1 MLFLF
6 FLLWLCQAATL
17 SKQDWT
23 IHLAQAGARA
33 EVVRGNQQ
41 SLGHLHS
48 ILLTLPWGQ
57 ASMHALLKSRVQAFL
72 SLPVSPTVPMTSQG
86 VLSPLGRT
94 PGLER
99 PVCGPNRL
107 LPKVGLCLHNLPF
120 PPSPFQGHK
129 FRHDHFFF
137 LPIWL
142 CVYLSYSF
150 GLQKSFCQLPVS
162 FQKEVLHM
170 YISFWCV
177 HKWREVPHPPT
188 LPCWLIRN
196 ANLLVKRCQWLQG
209 IQWFKK
215 KKQEQK
221 ILTCG
226 VKS

>member
-1 MLFLF
+1 
-6 FLLWLCQAATL
+6 
-17 SKQDWT
+17 
-23 IHLAQAGARA
+23 
-33 EVVRGNQQ
+33 
-41 SLGHLHS
+41 
-48 ILLTLPWGQ
+48 
-57 ASMHALLKSRVQAFL
+57 MHALLKSRVQAFL

-107 LPKVGLCLHNLPF
+107 LPKVGLCLHNLLF

-129 FRHDHFFF
+129 FQHDHFFF
-137 LPIWL
+137 LPIYYMCISL
-142 CVYLSYSF
+142 TALVYRNLSANF
-150 GLQKSFCQLPVS
+150 VS

-177 HKWREVPHPPT
+177 HKWREVPLPPT